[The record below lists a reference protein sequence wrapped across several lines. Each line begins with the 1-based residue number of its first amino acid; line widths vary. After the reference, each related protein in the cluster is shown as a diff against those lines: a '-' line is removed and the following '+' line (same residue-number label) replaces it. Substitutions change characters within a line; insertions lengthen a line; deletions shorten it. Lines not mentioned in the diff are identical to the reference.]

1 MIFVSYSWINE
12 RPDESVLQL
21 VAKLREN
28 GYEAECDVMK
38 IQEHASINFIEMMA
52 RNLQEAEKVIVVLSV
67 SYKKKADSFSG
78 GVGEEYRYII
88 GNISK
93 ETKKYILVSFDRNLA
108 RVQPN
113 FLSQNQVIFL
123 DDDNGF
129 NQLLYKLNNMGEY
142 SFPEV
147 NQNKTIP
154 ITKQISSQKN
164 ENEEY
169 NFLRCNRYNLLVS
182 SSEAAWEEDSY
193 QLERSRCLTSYT
205 SQTIKEA
212 YGKLG
217 SEQIE
222 KIKSYP
228 CILAYEDCVRKNA
241 YIGYITDIGKGGE

>member
-1 MIFVSYSWINE
+1 
-12 RPDESVLQL
+12 
-21 VAKLREN
+21 
-28 GYEAECDVMK
+28 
-38 IQEHASINFIEMMA
+38 
-52 RNLQEAEKVIVVLSV
+52 
-67 SYKKKADSFSG
+67 
-78 GVGEEYRYII
+78 
-88 GNISK
+88 
-93 ETKKYILVSFDRNLA
+93 
-108 RVQPN
+108 
-113 FLSQNQVIFL
+113 
-123 DDDNGF
+123 
-129 NQLLYKLNNMGEY
+129 MGEY